1 MFGEIKIKM
10 SPRESLPRRNVVV
23 TALSYNSSSE
33 DSDSDVLFSDYE
45 SSDEWEPEVLSFES
59 DTTNQETMLDS
70 IIERRVDSGA
80 LTIEDATSFRNTS
93 LELDNFRF
101 LRIERS
107 YPQFNDVRNMTS
119 LDSDEVSD
127 HGSVHS
133 EILPEYY
140 LVYPIFK
147 RSDERLTVI
156 FSLVVKVK
164 TFHRYGP
171 PTIGPERTM
180 RYLVTKNTNKY
191 IDEIWE
197 DLKELITENG
207 SVTIDRCDP
216 DALSLVSIIQ
226 DPLLPGN
233 HLIDIKMLTFVT
245 LDMKEQTMTLP
256 EDPIAV
262 CAFLEDIMLMIERS
276 ISNIRLKSFV
286 RIYKAVLDS
295 VSTEIDNRNEF
306 VKYHEMLCMIL
317 SKLEEKEVYL
327 IEICQYYLAFNME
340 VYIKVLL
347 YDFLRESCKYKL
359 RITFL
364 GIE

>member
-1 MFGEIKIKM
+1 M

-80 LTIEDATSFRNTS
+80 LTIEDAISFRNPA
-93 LELDNFRF
+93 LEFDRP

-107 YPQFNDVRNMTS
+107 YNHVRVNMES

-127 HGSVHS
+127 YGSVHS
-133 EILPEYY
+133 EISPEYY

-147 RSDERLTVI
+147 RSDERLMVI

-171 PTIGPERTM
+171 PTTGPERTM

-233 HLIDIKMLTFVT
+233 HLIDIKLLTFVT
-245 LDMKEQTMTLP
+245 LDMEEQTMILP

-295 VSTEIDNRNEF
+295 VSTEIDNRNDF

-347 YDFLRESCKYKL
+347 YDFLRESRKHKL